1 MSATKVR
8 PPNSVNRDILTKLIQ
23 TKLEILHDKE
33 NKRFTMDVK
42 GEMAKVTYTL
52 RDGKMY
58 LNYSEVPNALRGQG
72 IGKILVEK
80 TFEKLT
86 EEGYT
91 AVAVC
96 SYIKAVKN
104 RSDYWKNK
112 IE

>member
-1 MSATKVR
+1 M
-8 PPNSVNRDILTKLIQ
+8 VNKL
-23 TKLEILHDKE
+23 KLSRLEIIHDKE
-33 NKRFTMDVK
+33 NKRFIMDVN
-42 GEMAKVTYTL
+42 GEIAKVTYTL
-52 RDGKMY
+52 KDSKMY
-58 LNYSEVPNALRGQG
+58 LNYSEVPYSLRGQG
-72 IGKILVEK
+72 IGKVLVEK

-104 RSDYWKNK
+104 RSEHWKNN